1 MSKWKEGD
9 AGISN
14 KSLQAMTIISE
25 LSYHGRGHIEFGAER
40 LCAVITHAQYELK
53 ILLKNIKLDVNNNE
67 HEDET
72 SKHIKRSFEDANN
85 SH

>member
-53 ILLKNIKLDVNNNE
+53 ILLKNIQL
-67 HEDET
+67 DET
-72 SKHIKRSFEDANN
+72 SKHIKRSFVDANN
-85 SH
+85 SN